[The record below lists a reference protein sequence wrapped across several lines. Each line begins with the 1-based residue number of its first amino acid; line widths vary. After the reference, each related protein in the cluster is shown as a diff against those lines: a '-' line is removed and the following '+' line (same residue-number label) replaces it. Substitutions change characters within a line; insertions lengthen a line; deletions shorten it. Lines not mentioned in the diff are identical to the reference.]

1 MKHILWLGLLALLAF
16 GCTAAPTTDLAAPTV
31 EAAIEPITTPQ
42 GITHQPGMGMG
53 RSSGMMERHHAVIPP
68 EYSGLTSPTAADEE
82 SITRGGEIFAVN
94 CASCHGDGGMGD
106 GIAIA
111 GLDPAPAPIAHTT
124 QKMGDNYLFWRISE
138 GGAQFNSAMPA
149 WKDILDEQARWDVIN
164 YVRALGAGKAAP
176 ASQLGGALYDP
187 ALQAAHQAEMLK
199 QAIAQGV
206 LTQEEA
212 YLFSQVHEMV
222 EQYRAAHPEMA
233 NSTLGADERQAAMLA
248 ELVKAKTITQEQA
261 AAFQELHDR
270 LHEAGL
276 MQ

>member
-1 MKHILWLGLLALLAF
+1 MHA
-16 GCTAAPTTDLAAPTV
+16 
-31 EAAIEPITTPQ
+31 Q
-42 GITHQPGMGMG
+42 GGMGIG
-53 RSSGMMERHHAVIPP
+53 RSSGMMERHHALIPQ
-68 EYSGLTSPTAADEE
+68 EYSGLTSPVAADEA

-149 WKDILDEQARWDVIN
+149 WKDILDEQSRWDVIN

-187 ALQAAHQAEMLK
+187 ELQAAHQAEMLK
-199 QAIAQGV
+199 QAVTQGV

-212 YLFSQVHEMV
+212 DLFSLVHEAV
-222 EQYRAAHPEMA
+222 EQYRVAHPEI
-233 NSTLGADERQAAMLA
+233 SGGTLSADERQAAMLV
-248 ELVKAKTITQEQA
+248 ELVKLQTITQEQA
-261 AAFQELHDR
+261 DLFQELHDR
-270 LHEAGL
+270 LHAAGL